1 MRHSKFDMHRGQS
14 LHLRCDETI
23 YFQSDPL
30 NPKPRANDLD
40 KGPIKTLFWGLV
52 SRSYS
57 FHRRTPWFQDLYVFN
72 APWDVERSEYLE
84 DFGSAGLCTKSYFG
98 LRGTPYLL
106 RLSVKRVRVPIP
118 NLLSLVESEKPL
130 SIALPSFSSS
140 SRES

>member
-1 MRHSKFDMHRGQS
+1 MS
-14 LHLRCDETI
+14 LM
-23 YFQSDPL
+23 PL
-30 NPKPRANDLD
+30 GTL
-40 KGPIKTLFWGLV
+40 KGVSTWRTL
-52 SRSYS
+52 
-57 FHRRTPWFQDLYVFN
+57 
-72 APWDVERSEYLE
+72 
-84 DFGSAGLCTKSYFG
+84 GSAGLCTKSYFG